1 MNTVEE
7 RVAAIRAFE
16 SQLRTALLECMAH
29 DPEAFTFAVTR
40 PEFDRYTGS
49 IESALEGLKLA
60 RARVAEL
67 DAELVPLR
75 ALVEV
80 GESFEKV
87 AAKIFELRA
96 GGAQ

>member
-7 RVAAIRAFE
+7 RVAAIRTFE

-40 PEFDRYTGS
+40 PEFDQYIGPL
-49 IESALEGLKLA
+49 ESALEGLKLA
-60 RARVAEL
+60 RTRVAEL
-67 DAELVPLR
+67 EEELAALR
-75 ALVEV
+75 AVVET